1 MQLLDTFLNYYD
13 KSSAITIFV
22 LGLLSIYLIA
32 ILWIFLYRYIEV
44 SSWYSQEFGALEKL
58 DMSGG
63 SGKGKSSPIISNFLQ
78 KYDTI
83 NAKAMESLKM
93 IVEKKVTR
101 GLTFLSIV
109 ASTSPF
115 IGLFGTVVSILETFA
130 ALGTANSATLTTVAP
145 AISEALVATAAG
157 IFVATFAYSFHLML
171 KRKAYDLMNILSRQ
185 IDLLLSENNDGDV

>member
-1 MQLLDTFLNYYD
+1 MQALDTLLNYYD

-22 LGLLSIYLIA
+22 LGLLSVYLIA
-32 ILWIFLYRYIEV
+32 ILWVFFYRYFQIG
-44 SSWYSQEFGALEKL
+44 SWYSQEYGALEKL

-63 SGKGKSSPIISNFLQ
+63 SQKGMASPIISNFLQ

-83 NAKAMESLKM
+83 NAKALESLKM

-130 ALGTANSATLTTVAP
+130 ALSTADSATLTTVAP

-171 KRKAYDLMNILSRQ
+171 KRKAYDLMNILHRQ
-185 IDLLLSENNDGDV
+185 VDLLLSEHTQENV